1 MCWDGF
7 GLGLVKIQFKINSV
21 LILKDGIGWARG
33 RHSLRQLCV
42 FYVFFNVRQGPLNKL
57 EAP

>member
-33 RHSLRQLCV
+33 RHSLRQAR
-42 FYVFFNVRQGPLNKL
+42 YKKPAPYKIAGFFHAGLI
-57 EAP
+57 